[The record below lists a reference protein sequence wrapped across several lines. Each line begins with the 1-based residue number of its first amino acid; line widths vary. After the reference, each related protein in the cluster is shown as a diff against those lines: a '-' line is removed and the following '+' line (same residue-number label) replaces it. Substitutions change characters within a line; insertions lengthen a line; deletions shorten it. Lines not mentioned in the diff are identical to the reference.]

1 MMINWVRV
9 DEANRL
15 RHDKLPRKLIKQ
27 AQWHGLLMEALK
39 QFAKRRRGY
48 WRGILSRV
56 RLPMHTGQLEGIN
69 NRIKV
74 KKGGADQAPISR
86 KAHNKHS

>member
-15 RHDKLPRKLIKQ
+15 RHDKLPRKLIK
-27 AQWHGLLMEALK
+27 
-39 QFAKRRRGY
+39 
-48 WRGILSRV
+48 RGILSRV

-74 KKGGADQAPISR
+74 KKRAPTKRPISR
-86 KAHNKHS
+86 KAHNKFS